1 MRNRCTDF
9 KRLLEW
15 FMLCLCSAFIVTLQL
30 EMSFSTRISWPWY
43 LTLVCHVMY
52 TKVVNTKRCLGYV
65 IKTYLRIRLQRCIT
79 IGYGNNWVTSIP
91 APCFCEYRA
100 CTWTRVRWNVVAIVG
115 NMARHFPRK
124 LIGNRSITFSMPSIS
139 KQTVFYVCHFFTHY
153 LGVNPQDILSGAKLS
168 KVLYATQSSTVGFNY
183 CLPYLSRGSSVSLF
197 IVANYLIKQGHTFTL
212 FPSSCYYF
220 RACCQYVGWLLNP

>member
-1 MRNRCTDF
+1 MRNRCNDF

-15 FMLCLCSAFIVTLQL
+15 LIFCLCSAFIVTLQL

-65 IKTYLRIRLQRCIT
+65 IKTYLRNRLQRCIT
-79 IGYGNNWVTSIP
+79 IGYGNNWFISIP

-100 CTWTRVRWNVVAIVG
+100 RTRVRWNVVAIFG

-124 LIGNRSITFSMPSIS
+124 LTGNGSITFSLQQWFLGKDLTDIGSHFYDLYPHRKKQIVIFLSTLLSVNLSTESLVIVNSMPS
-139 KQTVFYVCHFFTHY
+139 
-153 LGVNPQDILSGAKLS
+153 
-168 KVLYATQSSTVGFNY
+168 
-183 CLPYLSRGSSVSLF
+183 
-197 IVANYLIKQGHTFTL
+197 
-212 FPSSCYYF
+212 
-220 RACCQYVGWLLNP
+220 

>member
-100 CTWTRVRWNVVAIVG
+100 CAWTRVRWNVVAIVG
-115 NMARHFPRK
+115 NMVRHFSRK
-124 LIGNRSITFSMPSIS
+124 HTGNGGITFSLQQVVSLQRVDWYWESFLRSIS
-139 KQTVFYVCHFFTHY
+139 AQKK
-153 LGVNPQDILSGAKLS
+153 AKCCLS
-168 KVLYATQSSTVGFNY
+168 KYSSL
-183 CLPYLSRGSSVSLF
+183 C
-197 IVANYLIKQGHTFTL
+197 
-212 FPSSCYYF
+212 
-220 RACCQYVGWLLNP
+220 

>member
-100 CTWTRVRWNVVAIVG
+100 WTRVRWNVVAIVG
-115 NMARHFPRK
+115 NMARHFSTEETHWKWTRNIFIAASGFSTK
-124 LIGNRSITFSMPSIS
+124 IWLI
-139 KQTVFYVCHFFTHY
+139 
-153 LGVNPQDILSGAKLS
+153 LGVISMVYMSKEKSKLLS
-168 KVLYATQSSTVGFNY
+168 F
-183 CLPYLSRGSSVSLF
+183 
-197 IVANYLIKQGHTFTL
+197 
-212 FPSSCYYF
+212 
-220 RACCQYVGWLLNP
+220 